1 MYSERTIK
9 IYKSICIVL
18 LGLIGIVLSLPA
30 AAVDLLVDLELAL
43 GVDVSGSIDGEEALQ
58 NASH

>member
-1 MYSERTIK
+1 MK
-9 IYKSICIVL
+9 ICKSICIVL
-18 LGLIGIVLSLPA
+18 LGLIGIVVSLPA